1 MSAKRQKKQ
10 MSPTELVLL
19 ESGEGSVPGPGGC
32 PGPSDWL
39 KAKHS
44 PAVNARHGW
53 RKGPTQHAPR
63 RRVSEPR
70 RNPLG

>member
-10 MSPTELVLL
+10 MRPTELVLL

-39 KAKHS
+39 KAKQS
-44 PAVNARHGW
+44 TGGQRHAW
-53 RKGPTQHAPR
+53 
-63 RRVSEPR
+63 
-70 RNPLG
+70 L